1 MTMRIGRLTTTAL
14 CVLLASAVHA
24 TGARSQVVPLWA
36 RGAPGSEGRTAQE
49 SVRLTPEGEHIVSQV
64 HRPSITAFLPDS
76 SLATGTAVIVI
87 PGGGHRELW
96 MDHEGY
102 RVGQWLSAHGIAAFV
117 LKYRLAR
124 EEGSSYTVEGDAL
137 ADVQRAIRVA
147 KSRASEWRISP
158 DRIGVLGFS
167 AGGELAALA
176 GTRFDAGMPGADDP
190 IDRTSSR
197 PAFMALMYP
206 AIPRDMT
213 LSRDTPPTFLM
224 CGENDSP
231 TISEGVATLYLAL
244 KHAGAP
250 VELHILTGVGHGF
263 GIRDGNPPAVTAWT
277 TLLYDWLAAR
287 HLSDPLPGPPRI
299 STQMRDG
306 IPNAPYIPPYSAGER
321 ASAAQRILKS
331 ASPPTLGAV
340 VTLTP
345 NEPYA
350 ADGSHLSIW
359 KPSFVLGTANGGEVG
374 VNFWGIHDE
383 GHVNVGFR
391 PASGTSTLLDCRLLS
406 TGGIAFRIYNGPSD
420 SPSTKG
426 ERALDHGHVL
436 LVVPAPPAGGSV
448 SVELWPAPITATTGF
463 FGCTLSAID

>member
-1 MTMRIGRLTTTAL
+1 MSIVRASTTAL
-14 CVLLASAVHA
+14 CVLLASAAYA
-24 TGARSQVVPLWA
+24 TGARSQVVQLWP
-36 RGAPGSEGRTAQE
+36 RGAPGSEGKTAEE
-49 SVRLTPEGEHIVSQV
+49 SVRLTAEGEHIVSHV
-64 HRPSITAFLPDS
+64 HRPSITAFLPERS
-76 SLATGTAVIVI
+76 QATGTAVIVI

-124 EEGSSYTVEGDAL
+124 EEGSTYTVEGEAL

-147 KSRASEWRISP
+147 KSRAAEWRIAS

-176 GTRFDAGMPGADDP
+176 GTRYDAGRPGAEDP
-190 IDRTSSR
+190 IDRLSSR

-213 LSRDTPPTFLM
+213 LTRDTPPTFLM
-224 CGENDSP
+224 CGESDSP
-231 TISEGVATLYLAL
+231 AISDGVATLYLAL
-244 KHAGAP
+244 KHAGTP

-263 GIRDGNPPAVTAWT
+263 GIRDGNPPAVAGWT

-287 HLSDPLPGPPRI
+287 HLSAAQPAPPQI
-299 STQMRDG
+299 STQMREG
-306 IPNAPYIPPYSAGER
+306 IPNAMYIPPYSPGER
-321 ASAAQRILKS
+321 ASAAQRILRS
-331 ASPPTLGAV
+331 ASPPALGQA

-345 NEPYA
+345 NDPYA
-350 ADGSHLSIW
+350 IDGSRLSIW

-374 VNFWGIHDE
+374 VNFWGIHNE
-383 GHVNVGFR
+383 GHVNIGFR

-406 TGGIAFRIYNGPSD
+406 AGRIGYRIYDGQGE
-420 SPSTKG
+420 SPSTSG
-426 ERALDHGHVL
+426 ERALDHGHFL
-436 LVVPAPPAGGSV
+436 LVVPAPGAGGPV
-448 SVELWPAPITATTGF
+448 SVELWPASIRATTGF
-463 FGCTLSAID
+463 LGCTLSPID